1 MHFSRRMLTSRHETG
16 WSHITDQP
24 NFGHFVFEYLSR
36 VPIFEMLRL
45 PEHLPVVIYDCVPEA
60 WEGFLELAGIKRER
74 LVRIPILGGPAFRK
88 VWMAS
93 ACNYRDTRG
102 KYHLWA
108 PGLHSLRQ
116 RVFMN
121 IGGAQLDKRRRIYL
135 GRNDARW
142 RRVANEPAV
151 IEVLHKYGFEAL
163 DIRNLTQRQQVE
175 AISGAE
181 LVVNAVGAGSVLTYF
196 APGHCT
202 IIDLAPV
209 NAVAGY
215 WGGLGAALMLGQVHE
230 RIDCEVVSSE
240 HERLNIY
247 GTNELADYRVD
258 LDTLKKNLDMAIAR
272 IGSEVHSDASQL

>member
-116 RVFMN
+116 
-121 IGGAQLDKRRRIYL
+121 
-135 GRNDARW
+135 
-142 RRVANEPAV
+142 
-151 IEVLHKYGFEAL
+151 HKYGFEAL

-258 LDTLKKNLDMAIAR
+258 LDTLKKNLDMAIAH